1 MVRGGDVTH
10 PVVVVALLVGAA
22 LAGRVV
28 GAGPVEVAVAPAT
41 LVTVHVAAALRPVR
55 APEGA
60 VDGAGP
66 VTDGTHGVLEPH
78 VEGESPLA
86 ITERVAVHL
95 CLTGGTLEQAGLSC
109 WATLPEPAAVWNTL
123 HQTESDIS

>member
-1 MVRGGDVTH
+1 MVRGGDVTD

-28 GAGPVEVAVAPAT
+28 GAGPVEVTVAPAA

-78 VEGESPLA
+78 VEGESPLSV
-86 ITERVAVHL
+86 TVGVAVHL
-95 CLTGGTLEQAGLSC
+95 CLTNCTLVQTGFSC
-109 WATLPEPAAVWNTL
+109 RATLQEPAAV
-123 HQTESDIS
+123 